1 MAQNVAPGVYSNTID
16 ESFYTADEGIR
27 TVQSL
32 HTIFTPRGPDN
43 VIVQFLSSPKENL
56 IRYFGEPKFSKYG
69 QSYHTA
75 LQWAEQGYETA
86 VCRLMPSDATYANI
100 ALVYKKTKTEITTVK
115 TEFTH
120 QPMSASK
127 IIELNELEGI
137 KKGMKLKILNHI
149 YTVDTV
155 AAANGAGNVTMVE
168 DIQET
173 IPLSTQVYLMEK
185 KIETKSIENLT
196 SLDEIEK
203 AMKKTKQNFADEEL
217 EAVLAIFYPYGRGV
231 DYNKLSISIFKE
243 EMEDTYSDFAVYTM
257 KVYDRKS
264 ENGTDAP
271 ISDEEFTFSF
281 DPDALDVNKSS
292 LFIDDI
298 IPEYSKFISYMMNHN
313 KIKLALCDLY
323 GLDASTAMSH
333 EIYSK
338 DLFASYPSIEEN
350 KKNRFANGSDGS
362 LWNDEG
368 ELNWGDDEST
378 ELTDVTGLLKAFY
391 SGSIDSKL
399 LDKKWVPAKYIW
411 DNNYPVPVKLVMS
424 SLVEG
429 SRNDIRAIL
438 DTRFQSDEE
447 KEISLRKNGAMSTIN
462 NCNVAIY
469 PNNGYTIDKYTG
481 KKIAVTST
489 YNVCKLYAKV
499 KNTLGFHYAI
509 GGYNDRGRMDEMTSV
524 TYSPKLDYRNQFT
537 KLQLNT
543 IINDPD
549 GIYVME
555 NITSQKESS
564 YLQQNHVADTLQV
577 IRSEVERFC
586 EKYILTLRIT
596 DQSLKDVQG
605 EVSSF
610 LSKYINN
617 GACEW
622 IEVAASATPLQRSQ
636 QKAKIDVSLKF
647 VSIAKQIELTFA
659 VKGDSAN

>member
-27 TVQSL
+27 TIQSL
-32 HTIFTPRGPDN
+32 HTVFTPRGPDN
-43 VIVQFLSSPKENL
+43 VIVQFLSSPLEN
-56 IRYFGEPKFSKYG
+56 IKRYYGEPKFSKYG

-86 VCRLMPSDATYANI
+86 LCRLMPLDATYANL

-115 TEFTH
+115 TEFTY
-120 QPMSASK
+120 QAISASK
-127 IIELNELEGI
+127 IVELDSLEGI
-137 KKGMKLKILNHI
+137 KKGMKLKILNNV
-149 YTVDTV
+149 YTVDSISDGV
-155 AAANGAGNVTMVE
+155 SNNNVTMVE
-168 DIQET
+168 DIAET
-173 IPLSTQVYLMEK
+173 IPQSTPVYLLEK

-196 SLDEIEK
+196 SQDEIEK
-203 AMKKTKQNFADEEL
+203 AMKTSKQDFSAEEL
-217 EAVLAIFYPYGRGV
+217 EAVLAIFYPYGRGA
-231 DYNKLSISIFKE
+231 DYNKLSISIYKE
-243 EMEDTYSDFAVYTM
+243 DLEDTYPDFAVYTM
-257 KVYDRKS
+257 KVYDRKTD
-264 ENGTDAP
+264 NGTDFV
-271 ISDEEFTFSF
+271 ISDEEFTFSL

-298 IPEYSKFISYMMNHN
+298 VPEYSKFISYMMNHN
-313 KIKLALCDLY
+313 KIKLALCDLN
-323 GLDASTAMSH
+323 GLDASTASSY

-338 DLFASYPSIEEN
+338 DLFETYPNIEEN
-350 KKNRFANGSDGS
+350 KKNRFSNGSDGS
-362 LWNDEG
+362 LWDDEG
-368 ELNWGDDEST
+368 NLNWGDEEST
-378 ELTDVTGLLKAFY
+378 DLSDATGLLKAFY
-391 SGSIDSKL
+391 SGSIDPKL

-411 DNNYPVPVKLVMS
+411 DNNYPVSVKMIMS
-424 SLVEG
+424 SLVSG

-447 KEISLRKNGAMSTIN
+447 KEISLRKNGSMSTIN

-509 GGYNDRGRMDEMTSV
+509 GGYNDKGRMDEMTSV

-549 GIYVME
+549 GIFVME

-577 IRSEVERFC
+577 IRSETEKFC
-586 EKYILTLRIT
+586 EKYILNLRIT
-596 DQSLKDVQG
+596 DQSLKEVQG
-605 EVSSF
+605 EVASF
-610 LSKYINN
+610 LSKWINN
-617 GACEW
+617 GACEY
-622 IEVAASATPLQRSQ
+622 IEVVASATPLQRSQ

-659 VKGDSAN
+659 VKGDSA

>member
-16 ESFYTADEGIR
+16 ESFYTAEEGIR
-27 TVQSL
+27 TIQSL
-32 HTIFTPRGPDN
+32 HTVFTPRGPDN
-43 VIVQFLSSPKENL
+43 VIVQFLSSPLEN
-56 IRYFGEPKFSKYG
+56 IKRYYGEPKFSKYG

-86 VCRLMPSDATYANI
+86 LCRLMPLDATYANL

-115 TEFTH
+115 TEFTY
-120 QPMSASK
+120 QDLSASK
-127 IIELNELEGI
+127 IIELDSLEGI
-137 KKGMKLKILNHI
+137 KKGMKLKILNNI
-149 YTVDTV
+149 YTVDSISDGV
-155 AAANGAGNVTMVE
+155 SNNNVTMVE
-168 DIQET
+168 DIAET
-173 IPLSTQVYLMEK
+173 IPQSTPVYLLEK

-196 SLDEIEK
+196 SQSEIEK
-203 AMKKTKQNFADEEL
+203 AMKTSKQDFSAEEL
-217 EAVLAIFYPYGRGV
+217 EAVLAIFYPYGRGA
-231 DYNKLSISIFKE
+231 DYNKLSISIYKE
-243 EMEDTYSDFAVYTM
+243 DLEDTYPDFAVYTM
-257 KVYDRKS
+257 KVYDRKTD
-264 ENGTDAP
+264 NGTDFV
-271 ISDEEFTFSF
+271 ISDEEFTFSL

-298 IPEYSKFISYMMNHN
+298 VPEYSKFISYMMNHN
-313 KIKLALCDLY
+313 KIKLALCDLN
-323 GLDASTAMSH
+323 GLDASTASSY

-338 DLFASYPSIEEN
+338 DLFETYPNIEEN
-350 KKNRFANGSDGS
+350 KKNRFSNGSDGS
-362 LWNDEG
+362 LWDDEG
-368 ELNWGDDEST
+368 NLNWGDEEST
-378 ELTDVTGLLKAFY
+378 DLSDATGLLKAFY
-391 SGSIDSKL
+391 SGSIDPKL

-411 DNNYPVPVKLVMS
+411 DNNYPVSVKMVMS
-424 SLVEG
+424 SLVSG

-447 KEISLRKNGAMSTIN
+447 REISLRKTGAMSKIN

-469 PNNGYTIDKYTG
+469 PNNGYTIDKYTN

-509 GGYNDRGRMDEMTSV
+509 GGYNDKGRMDEMTSV

-549 GIYVME
+549 GIFVME

-577 IRSEVERFC
+577 IRSETEKFC
-586 EKYILTLRIT
+586 EKYILNLRIT
-596 DQSLKDVQG
+596 DQSLKEVQG
-605 EVSSF
+605 EVASF
-610 LSKYINN
+610 LSKWINN
-617 GACEW
+617 GACEY
-622 IEVAASATPLQRSQ
+622 IEVVASATPLQRSQ

-659 VKGDSAN
+659 VKGDGA